1 MKLYFRQVGESGQ
14 PIIIL
19 HGIFGS
25 SDNWLTIGKV
35 LGEKNRI
42 YMVDQR
48 NHGQSPR
55 SDVFNYEVMAD
66 DLKEFIDEHQ
76 LKNPIIVGHSMGGK
90 TVMQF
95 AMNYPDAFA
104 KMIVVDIA
112 PKYYPVHHSMIL
124 QGLAAIDLPNL
135 ASRTEAN
142 EILKRFEEQEGVR
155 QFLLKNLWRNPEKGN
170 QFDWRINV
178 PVIAKNIDVV
188 GHELANEK
196 AIQQP
201 VLFIRGENSHYI
213 QPEDERKIWELFPN
227 YELVSIVGAGHWVQ
241 ADQPQA
247 FIETVN
253 QFVNQ

>member
-76 LKNPIIVGHSMGGK
+76 LENPIIVGHSMGGK

-201 VLFIRGENSHYI
+201 VLFIRGEKSHYI

-227 YELVSIVGAGHWVQ
+227 YELVSIEGAGHWVQ

>member
-76 LKNPIIVGHSMGGK
+76 LENPIIVGHSMGGK